1 MTTADAI
8 NLAMQHLG
16 EGRLDEAQRLC
27 ESIAAQDSSSASVWN
42 LLAMIAFRRGTDEL
56 AAQHVERAIALEP
69 ASAALYA
76 NLGEL
81 KKKMGHLDESFAAF
95 EKAVELEPSS
105 AIMRNKLGIALRL
118 SGRLADAVS
127 EFDRAIAADANY
139 ADLHNNRGNALRDL
153 GRLSEAME
161 SYRRAIALRPN
172 LAPAHANLGNV
183 LGDLG
188 RFEPAL
194 VEYQIALQLQPKY
207 PEALLGR
214 ASALRQLKRFDEAI
228 ADCKTAIELGAIGDG
243 ENILGSIFYDL
254 GKFDEAIAAF
264 RRSIE
269 LDHSSAIKR
278 NNLAMALDAVG
289 DVEEAIAAVS
299 AAVDLK
305 PNYAEGFNTLGTIL
319 ADQGQYDAASAAF
332 ERAIRLFP
340 DYALAHWNLSLIL
353 LLRGDYTTGW
363 PEHEWRKQT
372 TVESR
377 PRDFPQPR
385 WDGSDLAGKTI
396 LLHHEQG
403 FGDMLQF
410 VRYIP
415 LVAQR
420 GGRVIVSTVP
430 ALTRLL
436 REMPQISQLVDD
448 GKLPEFDCHCP
459 VLSLPFIFKTRFDS
473 IPANVPYLKS
483 PADAAERW
491 REILP
496 GKNNRLR
503 IGLVWA
509 GNPGRKLDQRRSL
522 QLTQLAPLFEVNSAE
537 FFSLQ
542 KGKAASM
549 ISDVP
554 RVKDLSG
561 QLTDFAETAGA
572 IENLDLVITVDTAVA
587 HLAGAMGKSVWVL
600 LGFVPA
606 WRWMLE
612 RADSPWYPTMRLFR
626 QPALDDWNTPIG
638 QIVEALRDMIGV
650 VKA

>member
-8 NLAMQHLG
+8 NLAMQRLS

-27 ESIAAQDSSSASVWN
+27 ESATAQDSSSAAVWN
-42 LLAMIAFRRGTDEL
+42 LMAMIAFRRGNDEL
-56 AAQHVERAIALEP
+56 AAQHIERAIALEP

-81 KKKMGHLDESFAAF
+81 KKKMGRMDESLAAF

-118 SGRLADAVS
+118 NGKLADAVS

-153 GRLSEAME
+153 GRLNEAME
-161 SYRRAIALRPN
+161 SYRRAIALKPN
-172 LAPAHANLGNV
+172 LTPAHANLGNV

-194 VEYQIALQLQPKY
+194 VEYQIALHLQPRY

-214 ASALRQLKRFDEAI
+214 ASALRQLKRFDEAL
-228 ADCKTAIELGAIGDG
+228 ADCKTAIELGAIGEG

-254 GKFDEAIAAF
+254 RRFDEAIAAF

-319 ADQGQYDAASAAF
+319 ADQGQYDAAAAAF
-332 ERAIRLFP
+332 GRAIRLFP

-353 LLRGDYTTGW
+353 LLRGDFTAGW
-363 PEHEWRKQT
+363 AEHEWRKQT

-377 PRDFPQPR
+377 PRDFQRPR
-385 WDGSDLAGKTI
+385 WDGGDLAGKTI

-410 VRYIP
+410 VRYAP

-420 GGRVIVSTVP
+420 GGRVIVRSAP
-430 ALTRLL
+430 ELTRLL
-436 REMPQISQLVDD
+436 REMPQISKVVDD
-448 GKLPEFDCHCP
+448 GTLPDFDCHCP
-459 VLSLPFIFKTRFDS
+459 ILSLPFVFKTQLDS
-473 IPANVPYLKS
+473 IPASIPYLKA
-483 PADAAERW
+483 PANVAARW

-496 GKNNRLR
+496 KKNDQLR

-522 QLTQLAPLFEVNSAE
+522 QLEQLAPLFELNGAE

-542 KGKAASM
+542 RGNAAST
-549 ISDVP
+549 ISSVP
-554 RVKDLSG
+554 RVNDLSG
-561 QLTDFAETAGA
+561 KLTDFAETAAA
-572 IENLDLVITVDTAVA
+572 IENLDLIISVDTAVA
-587 HLAGAMGKSVWVL
+587 HLAGALGKPIWVL

-606 WRWMLE
+606 WRWMLD

-626 QPALDDWNTPIG
+626 QPAMGDWNTPIG
-638 QIVEALRDMIGV
+638 QIVISLREMIGR
-650 VKA
+650 